1 MTIKVSTII
10 VSYNRLDLLHRA
22 IQSALAQTL
31 KDCEVIVA
39 DNCSSFDAHKELA
52 GYGEAVRVI
61 RTERNGGCG
70 YARNVAVREARGE
83 FVAFLDDDD
92 HWKPEKLER
101 QYATIGEQPMTTC
114 GQQFIPETAFNVQP
128 ITAITRRMIS
138 QYNSVCGPSGFFC
151 RRGLFDTVQFDE
163 SLKYA
168 EDWDFMLRVLDV
180 GEIGYVAEPLLY
192 YTFNAAS
199 SMTTS
204 SRGRTWEE
212 IQYRFAAADKHRAAM
227 GEWNYRQRIAA
238 ITLAHILDRPDRMT
252 FIRHSLRKAGL
263 TATAVAL
270 AKKAAAKL
278 MPRPAQAP
286 RDGVAAG

>member
-1 MTIKVSTII
+1 
-10 VSYNRLDLLHRA
+10 
-22 IQSALAQTL
+22 
-31 KDCEVIVA
+31 
-39 DNCSSFDAHKELA
+39 
-52 GYGEAVRVI
+52 
-61 RTERNGGCG
+61 
-70 YARNVAVREARGE
+70 
-83 FVAFLDDDD
+83 
-92 HWKPEKLER
+92 
-101 QYATIGEQPMTTC
+101 MTTC

-151 RRGLFDTVQFDE
+151 RRDLFDTVQFDE

>member
-1 MTIKVSTII
+1 MTIRVSTII

-31 KDCEVIVA
+31 DNCEVIVA
-39 DNCSSFDAHKELA
+39 DNCSSFDVHKELA
-52 GYGEAVRVI
+52 GYGGAVRAI

-92 HWKPEKLER
+92 YWKPEKLER
-101 QYATIGEQPMTTC
+101 QYETIGDRPMTTC
-114 GQQFIPETAFNVQP
+114 GQEFIPETAFNVQP

-138 QYNSVCGPSGFFC
+138 QYNAVCGPSGFFC
-151 RRGLFDTVQFDE
+151 RRDLFDTVQFDE

-192 YTFNAAS
+192 YTHNAAS

-263 TATAVAL
+263 AATGVAL
-270 AKKAAAKL
+270 AKKAASKL
-278 MPRPAQAP
+278 MPRPAQSP

>member
-1 MTIKVSTII
+1 MTIRVSTII

-22 IQSALAQTL
+22 IKSALTQTL
-31 KDCEVIVA
+31 DSCEVIVA
-39 DNCSSFDAHKELA
+39 DNCSSFDVHKELA
-52 GYGEAVRVI
+52 SYGDSVHVI

-70 YARNVAVREARGE
+70 YARNVAVREATGM

-92 HWKPEKLER
+92 YWKPEKLER
-101 QYATIGEQPMTTC
+101 QYATIGKRPMTTC
-114 GQQFIPETAFNVQP
+114 GQEFIPETAFNIQP
-128 ITAITRRMIS
+128 ITTITRRMIS

-151 RRGLFDTVQFDE
+151 RRDLFDTIQFDE

-199 SMTTS
+199 SMTSS

-212 IQYRFAAADKHRAAM
+212 IQYRFAAADKHRDAM

-238 ITLAHILDRPDRMT
+238 ITLAHILDRPDRLT
-252 FIRHSLRKAGL
+252 FIRHSVRKAGI
-263 TATAVAL
+263 TATGVAL
-270 AKKAAAKL
+270 AKKAASKL
-278 MPRPAQAP
+278 MPRPSQAP
-286 RDGVAAG
+286 HDGAASG

>member
-1 MTIKVSTII
+1 MTTTVSTII

-22 IQSALAQTL
+22 IRSALGQTL
-31 KDCEVIVA
+31 QGCEVIVA
-39 DNCSSFDAHKELA
+39 DNCSSFDVHNELA
-52 GYGEAVRVI
+52 VYGGAVRVI

-92 HWKPEKLER
+92 YWKPEKLER
-101 QYATIGEQPMTTC
+101 QLAAIGDRPMVTC
-114 GQQFIPETAFNVQP
+114 GQEYIPVTAFNVRP
-128 ITAITRRMIS
+128 ITTVTRRMIS
-138 QYNSVCGPSGFFC
+138 HNNAVCGPSGFFC
-151 RRGLFDTVQFDE
+151 RRDLFERLQFDE
-163 SLKYA
+163 TLKYA
-168 EDWDFMLRVLDV
+168 EDWDFLLRVLDI

-192 YTFNAAS
+192 YTFNGGS
-199 SMTTS
+199 SMTTAG
-204 SRGRTWEE
+204 RGRTWEE

-227 GEWNYRQRIAA
+227 GEWNYRRRIAG
-238 ITLAHILDRPDRMT
+238 ITLAHILDRPDRLT
-252 FIRHSLRKAGL
+252 FIRHSLRKAGVA
-263 TATAVAL
+263 ATGITL